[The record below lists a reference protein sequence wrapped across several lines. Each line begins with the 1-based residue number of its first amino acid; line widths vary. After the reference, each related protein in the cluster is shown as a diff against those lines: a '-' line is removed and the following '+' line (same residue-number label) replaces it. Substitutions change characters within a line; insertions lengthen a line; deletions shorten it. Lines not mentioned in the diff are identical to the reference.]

1 MDPRAKIAPGTVSGL
16 SGTALGAAG
25 IHHHDRAHHH
35 HVHDH
40 LAPGATTGLAPG
52 MTGTGM
58 GTTGMAPGMTS
69 MTPGMTTMA
78 PGMAGTGMGTTG
90 ATGTR
95 VTGLNEHQVIQ
106 DVIPPGRDRIV
117 EHHEKY

>member
-1 MDPRAKIAPGTVSGL
+1 
-16 SGTALGAAG
+16 
-25 IHHHDRAHHH
+25 
-35 HVHDH
+35 
-40 LAPGATTGLAPG
+40 